1 MKNYVIISDSSLDL
15 PKDIR
20 EKFDIEFPIPG
31 KIIYSDGR
39 IEDADSDWERST
51 PEDYFEGELKKGIKT
66 SLPNQFEIES
76 RLEPFLE
83 QGLDILAIVLSS
95 GISGTYS
102 AFVTAGEELMK
113 KYKDRKVIV
122 VDSLRYSSAVG
133 LLCIDAALN
142 RNAGMSIE
150 DNAALINKRRL
161 TVHQCGVLD
170 DLKFLARNGKIT
182 GFKAFMG
189 TMIGI
194 KSIAD
199 FSNQTGQPFPLG
211 TARGYKRA
219 FAIIQKYVEIT
230 SGTTKGKL
238 FVVEHS
244 MRPEL
249 AEKLKAIIEE
259 NFEPADVIMTRCGQT
274 NGSAIGPGLATIF
287 YFGDEPIS
295 EGVEKEVKL
304 FKEISANLR

>member
-1 MKNYVIISDSSLDL
+1 MKKYVIISDSSIDL
-15 PKDIR
+15 PKETR
-20 EKFDIEFPIPG
+20 ERFEIEFPIPG

-51 PEDYFEGELKKGIKT
+51 PKDYFEGELKKGIKT
-66 SLPNQFEIES
+66 SLPNQYEITS
-76 RLEPFLE
+76 RLEPFFE

-102 AFVTAGEELMK
+102 AFITAGEELMA
-113 KYKDRKVIV
+113 KYPERKIIV
-122 VDSLRYSSAVG
+122 VDTLRYSSAIG
-133 LLCIDAALN
+133 LLCIDASIN
-142 RNAGMSIE
+142 RANGMSLE
-150 DNAALINKRRL
+150 ENAEAINKKKL
-161 TVHQCGVLD
+161 TVHQCGILD

-189 TMIGI
+189 TMVGI

-199 FSNQTGQPFPLG
+199 FSNETGQPFPLG

-219 FAIIQKYVEIT
+219 FAVIEKYVQVT

-249 AEKLKAIIEE
+249 ADKLKAIIEE
-259 NFEPADVIMTRCGQT
+259 NFEPGEVFMTRCGQT
-274 NGSAIGPGLATIF
+274 NGSAIGPGLATIL
-287 YFGDEPIS
+287 YFGDQPIS
-295 EGVEKEVKL
+295 EGVQREVTL
-304 FKEISANLR
+304 FKEISANLK